1 MTISLGTISFDEAIL
16 LRQLRQDMRDDW
28 FPDALGYQD
37 LMRSGDP
44 RARIEQNFNANHGRY
59 VPTSRDVFNIPKPNF
74 TVRYG
79 LETSICDRIV
89 YHALASSISVH
100 IDPLIPPVIY
110 SHRRDPH
117 RRDERYLFRRSTAA
131 WQDFVGSVRAD
142 LHPGEQLLSTDLTNY
157 FDNIDLVKLRDLL
170 SGLVTQAN
178 CSPTEKAQLRS
189 EVTLLFQLLQDW
201 TFEIGRGLP
210 QNRDASSFLAN
221 VYMLPIDLAMRAKG
235 YRYFRYMDDIKVICP
250 DVYAAR
256 RALKDLIVEL
266 RDRGLAVNSK
276 KTTICAAENLEA
288 VNDCLDAGS
297 PDIAHLD
304 ALWATRSRQVVARSF
319 PLLRQLTERA
329 LLEGDGERIDTREFR
344 YCMNRMVMLATCSE
358 FAVPPAYFESVTQLV
373 VQRLA
378 DHPAATDQFVRYLR
392 AVPLGQAEQDGIAHY
407 LLDDHRS
414 LYGWQNYRLWKLMGQ
429 RGFARPDLIARA
441 RTVLAEK
448 DDGASRAGATLYL
461 GSLGADED
469 REHVAARFGTL
480 RSFLGQRAA
489 LVALQGL
496 PFAPSIRDQVAP
508 HVRTDLHGVYRALN
522 RRERVYFSPLES
534 TSISQIIDAERD
546 YA

>member
-28 FPDALGYQD
+28 FPDALGYED

-44 RARIEQNFNANHGRY
+44 RSRIEQNFTANHGRY

-79 LETSICDRIV
+79 LETSICDRVV

-117 RRDERYLFRRSTAA
+117 RRDERYFFRRSIAA

-142 LHPGEQLLSTDLTNY
+142 LQPGEQLLSTDLTNY

-170 SGLVTQAN
+170 SDLITQAN
-178 CSPTEKAQLRS
+178 CSPAEKAQLRS

-221 VYMLPIDLAMRAKG
+221 VYMLPIDLAMRGKG
-235 YRYFRYMDDIKVICP
+235 YRYFRYMDDIKIICP

-276 KTTICAAENLEA
+276 RQR
-288 VNDCLDAGS
+288 S
-297 PDIAHLD
+297 
-304 ALWATRSRQVVARSF
+304 AL
-319 PLLRQLTERA
+319 
-329 LLEGDGERIDTREFR
+329 
-344 YCMNRMVMLATCSE
+344 
-358 FAVPPAYFESVTQLV
+358 
-373 VQRLA
+373 
-378 DHPAATDQFVRYLR
+378 
-392 AVPLGQAEQDGIAHY
+392 
-407 LLDDHRS
+407 
-414 LYGWQNYRLWKLMGQ
+414 
-429 RGFARPDLIARA
+429 
-441 RTVLAEK
+441 
-448 DDGASRAGATLYL
+448 
-461 GSLGADED
+461 
-469 REHVAARFGTL
+469 
-480 RSFLGQRAA
+480 
-489 LVALQGL
+489 
-496 PFAPSIRDQVAP
+496 
-508 HVRTDLHGVYRALN
+508 
-522 RRERVYFSPLES
+522 
-534 TSISQIIDAERD
+534 
-546 YA
+546 